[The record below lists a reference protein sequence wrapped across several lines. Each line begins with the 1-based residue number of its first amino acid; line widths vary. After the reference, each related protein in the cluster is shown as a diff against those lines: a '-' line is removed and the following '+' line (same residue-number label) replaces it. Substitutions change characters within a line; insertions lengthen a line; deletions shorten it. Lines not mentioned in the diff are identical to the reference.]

1 MAPPEEAACW
11 AARAVGVKAVATT
24 VEAVAGAAGA
34 RAVRWAVG
42 LVEVERWGGE
52 EMRVAGERGL
62 GSEEGAGAMA
72 ATAAMAVVRA
82 AAVAG

>member
-1 MAPPEEAACW
+1 M
-11 AARAVGVKAVATT
+11 ARAVGVKAVATT

-42 LVEVERWGGE
+42 LVEVERWEGE

-72 ATAAMAVVRA
+72 AMAAMAVVRA